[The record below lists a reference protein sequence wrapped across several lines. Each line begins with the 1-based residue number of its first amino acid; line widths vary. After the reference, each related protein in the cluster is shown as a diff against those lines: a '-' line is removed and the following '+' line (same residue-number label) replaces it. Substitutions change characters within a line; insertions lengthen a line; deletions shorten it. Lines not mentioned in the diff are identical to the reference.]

1 VIAGTPVGYEG
12 RGASHYKTLVGAP
25 IDLARKRNRDTLDA
39 VAEHRTLV
47 LIAGSAIE
55 DAAPIVIFASRGML
69 A

>member
-1 VIAGTPVGYEG
+1 
-12 RGASHYKTLVGAP
+12 LVGAP
-25 IDLARKRNRDTLDA
+25 IDLAWKRNRDTLDAA